1 MKGKI
6 IFLNGASSTGK
17 TTLARALQATLDEVY
32 YHLSVDNFVSMIDEK
47 KLESD
52 FIACIT
58 DAISIMHHTVRL
70 FSDRGLNVIVDH
82 VLEDSPA
89 LAFAT
94 PECVA
99 LLHDYPVLFSCGWT
113 ATLRSWNA
121 GKRNA
126 GTGNPARQNGSCNTC
141 TSSRS
146 TICKFNTA
154 RQTTDQCVQA
164 IMRMLDRPE
173 EWTAFRRMYEK

>member
-1 MKGKI
+1 MKGNI

-99 LLHDYPVLFSCGWT
+99 LLHDYPVLFVRVDCDLEELERREKERGD
-113 ATLRSWNA
+113 REP
-121 GKRNA
+121 GQ
-126 GTGNPARQNGSCNTC
+126 ARGQLQYMHKQQ
-141 TSSRS
+141 
-146 TICKFNTA
+146 IYDLQINTA
-154 RQTTDQCVQA
+154 CQTTDQCVQA
-164 IMRMLDRPE
+164 IMRMLDQPE